1 MNIPRIVP
9 RSEWLAARTRLLEQ
23 EKELTRSRDRLAAA
37 RREMP
42 MVEIDKPYQ
51 LEGPDGTADLPDLF
65 GRHKQLIVY
74 HFMFEPDRDEG
85 CPSCSYLA
93 DNFTGA
99 ILHLPA
105 RDTAFAVVSR
115 APLAKLTAFK
125 QRMGW
130 TFPWYSSYRSDFN
143 ADFGVTV
150 DASAP
155 DSTYNYRST
164 AAQLA
169 AGAIWIERGELPG
182 LSVFL
187 REGERIFHTY
197 STYSRGLDQFINTY
211 NYLDLTPLGR
221 GADDAVPY
229 PMAWLRYHD
238 KYDAA
243 EEHQC
248 SHH

>member
-1 MNIPRIVP
+1 MNIPRIVL
-9 RSEWLAARTRLLEQ
+9 RSEWLAARKQLLAQ
-23 EKELTRSRDRLAAA
+23 EKELTRRRDRLAAA

-42 MVEIDKPYQ
+42 MVEIDKRYQ

-74 HFMFEPDRDEG
+74 HFMFEPDWDEG
-85 CPSCSYLA
+85 CPSCSYFA

-115 APLAKLTAFK
+115 APLAKLIAFK

-155 DSTYNYRST
+155 DSTYNYRSA

-187 REGERIFHTY
+187 REGEHIFHTY

-221 GADDAVPY
+221 GADDEVPY

-248 SHH
+248 SDH

>member
-1 MNIPRIVP
+1 
-9 RSEWLAARTRLLEQ
+9 
-23 EKELTRSRDRLAAA
+23 
-37 RREMP
+37 
-42 MVEIDKPYQ
+42 
-51 LEGPDGTADLPDLF
+51 LF

-130 TFPWYSSYRSDFN
+130 TFPWYSSYRSDSN

-164 AAQLA
+164 ARSARTLRPARRQPA
-169 AGAIWIERGELPG
+169 RDRPAGRSDHSSSAPVR
-182 LSVFL
+182 V
-187 REGERIFHTY
+187 RCY
-197 STYSRGLDQFINTY
+197 
-211 NYLDLTPLGR
+211 
-221 GADDAVPY
+221 A
-229 PMAWLRYHD
+229 
-238 KYDAA
+238 K
-243 EEHQC
+243 
-248 SHH
+248 

>member
-1 MNIPRIVP
+1 VNIPRIVP

-23 EKELTRSRDRLAAA
+23 EKELTRRRDRLAAA
-37 RREMP
+37 RRELP
-42 MVEIDKPYQ
+42 MVEIDKRYQ
-51 LEGPDGTADLPDLF
+51 LEGPDGITDLPDLF
-65 GRHKQLIVY
+65 GRHRQLIVY
-74 HFMFEPDRDEG
+74 HFMFEPDWDEG

-105 RDTAFAVVSR
+105 RDTAFAVVSL

-143 ADFGVTV
+143 ADFLVNV
-150 DASAP
+150 DAAAP
-155 DSTYNYRST
+155 NSTYNYRST
-164 AAQLA
+164 AEQRAK
-169 AGAIWIERGELPG
+169 GAIWIERGELPG
-182 LSVFL
+182 VSVFL
-187 REGERIFHTY
+187 REGEHIFHTY
-197 STYSRGLDQFINTY
+197 STYSRGLDHLINTY
-211 NYLDLTPLGR
+211 SYLDLTPLGR
-221 GADDAVPY
+221 GGDDEVPY
-229 PMAWLRYHD
+229 PMAWVRYHD
-238 KYDAA
+238 KYDTA

>member
-1 MNIPRIVP
+1 
-9 RSEWLAARTRLLEQ
+9 
-23 EKELTRSRDRLAAA
+23 
-37 RREMP
+37 

-93 DNFTGA
+93 DNFAGA